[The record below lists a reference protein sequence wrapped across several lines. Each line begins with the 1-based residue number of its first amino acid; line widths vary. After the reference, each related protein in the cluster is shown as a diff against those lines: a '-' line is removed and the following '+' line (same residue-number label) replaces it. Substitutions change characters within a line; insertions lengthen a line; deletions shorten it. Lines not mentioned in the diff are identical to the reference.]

1 MGENLEAKGDDYEER
16 AEKKLK
22 SWGILGSKYEDAA
35 DLLEKAGNSY
45 KLAKTCVILNPL
57 LLCNHIQIYTI
68 DDNIVH
74 INICH
79 DLMTPKERYVWIYIA
94 LQMIINN

>member
-1 MGENLEAKGDDYEER
+1 MGENLEAKGADYEER

-45 KLAKTCVILNPL
+45 KLAKTCVTLNSLYSLESCSNFTTL
-57 LLCNHIQIYTI
+57 LLTLFISTYAMF
-68 DDNIVH
+68 
-74 INICH
+74 
-79 DLMTPKERYVWIYIA
+79 L
-94 LQMIINN
+94 